1 MAGMLIACA
10 PATQSEKDL
19 AALTRDAEMREVR
32 VAQVTAAA
40 SIDQEKK
47 KAPPVVRKDEQF
59 APPRLKTPE
68 EIERDNKKAAAKKVY
83 FAPPRLKTA
92 EEIERDRQKQQK
104 KPIRKVKVN
113 EKTGEARLYDA
124 NNKDI
129 TETVSPRT
137 KKVKV
142 VTDPSG
148 KWKLLDENGKQVT
161 DGPPPPPPPSPDRER
176 DAQKKK
182 G

>member
-47 KAPPVVRKDEQF
+47 KAPPVVRKDEQ
-59 APPRLKTPE
+59 
-68 EIERDNKKAAAKKVY
+68 